1 MAELNV
7 KEVREILSRYVD
19 LSEFPDYRLGEFDDG
34 INVAGC
40 FMVGDSWYVYV
51 TDEKHNQYFRG
62 PIKSKAII
70 EACMLDLHFNGDEKD
85 REKRERRG
93 KYREVEEYLLK
104 GQEQENYRNHVLR
117 TIDAV
122 IKYEEQHQ

>member
-7 KEVREILSRYVD
+7 KEVREILGRYVD
-19 LSEFPDYRLGEFDDG
+19 LSKYPDYRVGEFDDG

-51 TDEKHNQYFRG
+51 TDEKHYQYFRG
-62 PIKSKAII
+62 PIKSKGII
-70 EACMLDLHFNGDEKD
+70 GACMLDLHYNGDEKD
-85 REKRERRG
+85 RERQN

-104 GQEQENYRNHVLR
+104 GQERENYRNHVFR
-117 TIDAV
+117 TLDAV
-122 IKYEEQHQ
+122 IEYEEQHQ